1 MRLLNP
7 SCSAGGFP
15 SHKREVFILI
25 IIIYI
30 LPPLKSSSPKPLYI
44 HIYRGLGEGAW
55 AITYF
60 GLPLVNADVATLDV
74 RE

>member
-1 MRLLNP
+1 M
-7 SCSAGGFP
+7 SGAGDLG
-15 SHKREVFILI
+15 REEAAAAAQT
-25 IIIYI
+25 
-30 LPPLKSSSPKPLYI
+30 PEPKTL
-44 HIYRGLGEGAW
+44 IYRGLGEGAW